1 MTRNRTRS
9 SVFTGL
15 CFYIIILIAGFTN
28 KHPSGG
34 MHLEKIIES
43 RAEKDFKRTKIDYTY
58 AIFDRCLFN

>member
-28 KHPSGG
+28 KHPSGRI
-34 MHLEKIIES
+34 HLEEITES
-43 RAEKDFKRTKIDYTY
+43 RTKKDFKKSKISCSY
-58 AIFDRCLFN
+58 AIFDRHLFN